1 MGIKV
6 QFVLLW
12 AAVACYAGASIVFL
26 WNMVKLKDSMLHKT
40 SGKVQEIL
48 PQGSA
53 LFRWGIR
60 LALVGLVPH
69 TVALL
74 LRWLE
79 TGHGPYMRRY
89 EVYSSDVWVAL
100 VIFLII
106 QWRQPRLR
114 VSGALVLPASF
125 LLIGMAVLSSPEIQP
140 LPASFGTYWLI
151 VHILFAKLAYS
162 CFLIGT
168 ALALLYL
175 LKEGKLSRWSVLL
188 PDLATMHEQSYRF
201 ISFGFLMQA
210 VMIAT
215 GAIWANK
222 AWGRYWNWDPVETWS
237 LISWIFYGFYLH
249 LVRTFGWNGRRPAL
263 LALAAVLVLIF
274 ALFGIGLVYDSLHSP
289 YIR

>member
-1 MGIKV
+1 MWIKTV
-6 QFVLLW
+6 IILLW

-26 WNMVKLKDSMLHKT
+26 WTLVQPKPPEDQAPQEELPLSKDAMK
-40 SGKVQEIL
+40 GIAF
-48 PQGSA
+48 G
-53 LFRWGIR
+53 WGVR
-60 LALVGLVPH
+60 LTLLGLVPH
-69 TVALL
+69 TAALF
-74 LRWLE
+74 LRWIE
-79 TGHGPYMRRY
+79 SGHGPYMRRF

-100 VIFLII
+100 VIYLFL
-106 QWRQPRLR
+106 QWREPRLR
-114 VSGALVLPASF
+114 ISGVLVLPASF

-151 VHILFAKLAYS
+151 VHILFAKLAYG

-168 ALALLYL
+168 AMALLYV
-175 LKEGKLSRWSVLL
+175 LKDKMEV
-188 PDLATMHEQSYRF
+188 MHEQSYRF
-201 ISFGFLMQA
+201 IAFGFLMQG

-237 LISWIFYGFYLH
+237 LISWLIYGLYLH
-249 LVRTFGWNGRRPAL
+249 LVRTFGWNGRKPAFF
-263 LALAAVLVLIF
+263 ALAAVLVLIF